1 MPLKDAMT
9 ALPPLIAAGFAV
21 LLLWLLRA
29 NWHAARSRS
38 TARAGYF
45 AAVTP
50 LFDRVTTRPTPTGF
64 SRMTGHVGPD
74 GFDLQALLDS
84 LTFRKLPALWVMVS
98 LPVPLPLRATLD
110 IMARP
115 TGQEPF
121 SHFSQLPQ
129 SLPCPDSLPPGTG
142 LRSDDATAVP
152 ALEQLAPHLG
162 IFADPKVKELLISP
176 KGLRLVILGDE
187 ADRGRYLIFRDGEV
201 GQQPLPPARLLP
213 LLDALRALRDDLTDK
228 GAPA

>member
-1 MPLKDAMT
+1 MT
-9 ALPPLIAAGFAV
+9 ALPSLLAAALAV

-29 NWHAARSRS
+29 SWRAARARR

-45 AAVTP
+45 AAVAP
-50 LFDRVTTRPTPTGF
+50 LFDRQVTRTAPTGF
-64 SRMTGHVGPD
+64 ARMTGHVGPD
-74 GFDLQALLDS
+74 GFDLQALPDA
-84 LTFRKLPALWVMVS
+84 LTFRKLPALWVMVT
-98 LPVPLPLRATLD
+98 LPAPLPLRATLD

-142 LRSDDATAVP
+142 LRTDNAAEVP
-152 ALEQLAPHLG
+152 PLERLAPHLG
-162 IFADPKVKELLISP
+162 VFADPKVKELVISP

-201 GQQPLPPARLLP
+201 GQEPLPAARLLP
-213 LLDALRALRDDLTDK
+213 LLDALRGLRDDLTEK